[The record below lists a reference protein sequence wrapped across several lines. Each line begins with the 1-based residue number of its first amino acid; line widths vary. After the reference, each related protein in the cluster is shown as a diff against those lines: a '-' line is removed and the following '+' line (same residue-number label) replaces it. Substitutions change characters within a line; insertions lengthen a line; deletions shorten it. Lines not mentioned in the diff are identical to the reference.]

1 MNGIERIFE
10 RFTRASL
17 LAGSFMTNKLRNYD
31 CKRNLSPI
39 ILKGNQMVYSLNKEI
54 ISRAFCRDSHNFPR
68 LKAREI
74 IRILTKRANF
84 TRHHLITY

>member
-39 ILKGNQMVYSLNKEI
+39 T
-54 ISRAFCRDSHNFPR
+54 D
-68 LKAREI
+68 
-74 IRILTKRANF
+74 
-84 TRHHLITY
+84 